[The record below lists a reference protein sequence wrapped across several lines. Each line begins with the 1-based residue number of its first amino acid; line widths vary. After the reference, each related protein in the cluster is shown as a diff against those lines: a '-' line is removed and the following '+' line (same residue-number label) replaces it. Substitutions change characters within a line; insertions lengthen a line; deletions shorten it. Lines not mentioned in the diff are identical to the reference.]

1 MWISVLKY
9 DWTWCRKEV
18 AEELNKDAVCRRLG
32 ENEVL
37 HRVMEE
43 RNILQTRK
51 RRKANWIGHILLTTC
66 LIKKVI
72 EGKIAGKIE
81 VKGRGGRRRKQL
93 PDDLKKT
100 R

>member
-1 MWISVLKY
+1 
-9 DWTWCRKEV
+9 
-18 AEELNKDAVCRRLG
+18 LG

-51 RRKANWIGHILLTTC
+51 RREANWIGHILFTTC
-66 LIKKVI
+66 LIKQVI
-72 EGKIAGKIE
+72 EGKIE
-81 VKGRGGRRRKQL
+81 VTGRGRRRKQL
-93 PDDLKKT
+93 LDDLKKT